1 MQVSKKYFPELAVGF
16 EDPRVR
22 LHIGDGMDEQYT
34 CPISTVLILIYG
46 FL

>member
-22 LHIGDGMDEQYT
+22 LHIGDGMHEQYT